1 MKEFINY
8 LNFVSYLS
16 FPWQILYWLIISIF
30 AYIYMRC
37 SINGLIRFYYSNSAK
52 KKLKKNQSVKEWF
65 TYSKFKKIPKWV
77 VNTYF
82 VAILMHIIAL
92 VFFLVF
98 RFVESTVIFSG
109 WFLSLIAYIDGI
121 SYILIAILYWTTD
134 GSIPYNRWF
143 KK

>member
-1 MKEFINY
+1 
-8 LNFVSYLS
+8 
-16 FPWQILYWLIISIF
+16 
-30 AYIYMRC
+30 MRC

-92 VFFLVF
+92 VFFLY
-98 RFVESTVIFSG
+98 
-109 WFLSLIAYIDGI
+109 LDL
-121 SYILIAILYWTTD
+121 L
-134 GSIPYNRWF
+134 NQQ
-143 KK
+143 